1 MFQCDTDYTNCHEH
15 QPIAVTWGIF
25 PGKEIVQPTV
35 VDPVAFKSWKVSNAI
50 NFFSS
55 HSYLNLTM
63 CVSLYRCCN
72 QGFFCDGTCRYGVP
86 APFSQVKKKII
97 SNVYY

>member
-50 NFFSS
+50 NFFDFYS
-55 HSYLNLTM
+55 LPKCLIG
-63 CVSLYRCCN
+63 VSLGMIAVCPP
-72 QGFFCDGTCRYGVP
+72 T
-86 APFSQVKKKII
+86 
-97 SNVYY
+97 

>member
-50 NFFSS
+50 NIISFLS
-55 HSYLNLTM
+55 LPNLT
-63 CVSLYRCCN
+63 
-72 QGFFCDGTCRYGVP
+72 
-86 APFSQVKKKII
+86 K
-97 SNVYY
+97 VYYGCICGYSLSFSKIT